1 MVRSTGQGPVC
12 AESEVRGAT
21 SDCPAPKTRRRRMDD
36 TDVILTVTELDDL
49 LADPRLSPAQFEE
62 LVAMRHDLEDMVED
76 TDARMLQPVHGG
88 LN

>member
-1 MVRSTGQGPVC
+1 
-12 AESEVRGAT
+12 
-21 SDCPAPKTRRRRMDD
+21 MDD